1 MPTEHQKVVWSFN
14 VHIYSRVAIRMTRLT
29 DFFGG
34 NGTVRK
40 VEVLTTGTSWTVP
53 ADLADGLVS
62 VTMIGGGMAGAIGP
76 KGGQGGSVLTECM
89 VALTPGASITYS
101 VGAGG
106 DTFGSG
112 ASAGGGSGSPTTFG
126 SLTVQGGSTSGT
138 LATAVGSSG
147 RQNTYG
153 NREIG
158 AGKYGCYA
166 PIANDSVN
174 KAGGGIMINGAVYGT
189 GGVGIASNT
198 VEPYFSRPGVIY
210 LLWTENVV

>member
-1 MPTEHQKVVWSFN
+1 
-14 VHIYSRVAIRMTRLT
+14 MTRLT

-112 ASAGGGSGSPTTFG
+112 ASGGGGSGSPTTFG
-126 SLTVQGGSTSGT
+126 SLTVQGGGLSS
-138 LATAVGSSG
+138 AVTAVGSSG
-147 RQNTYG
+147 RLNSSPTG
-153 NREIG
+153 REIG

-166 PIANDSVN
+166 PIANDSGN